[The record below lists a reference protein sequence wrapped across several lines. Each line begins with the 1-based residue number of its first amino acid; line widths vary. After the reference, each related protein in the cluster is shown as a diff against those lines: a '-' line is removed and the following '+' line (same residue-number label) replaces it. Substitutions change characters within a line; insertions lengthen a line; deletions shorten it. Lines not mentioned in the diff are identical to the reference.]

1 MVDGTNLHPKATDLV
16 SQVAWKSR
24 DLKAHF
30 NLILHC
36 GDCQIQLIIS
46 LKTSQKIGPNLNQ
59 PMNTNITLSKLG
71 SISAYIYIYIYL
83 FFESQS
89 MTEFLEEWQGAL
101 DEAVVARL
109 VIPEALQV
117 TSLLASFP
125 PSWWPFVT
133 IQSNTPNQTFVKL
146 LDKIFQ
152 ESTMKQTSNNNFSKS
167 SALFVGNKGKING
180 DKNKKNHNVSSNITQ
195 STNNNKEFYK
205 DKKAT

>member
-1 MVDGTNLHPKATDLV
+1 VVDGTNLHPKATDLV

-117 TSLLASFP
+117 T
-125 PSWWPFVT
+125 

>member
-117 TSLLASFP
+117 T
-125 PSWWPFVT
+125 